1 MRVRAKI
8 HSAVECVEQ
17 ELVVFRLPAQLM
29 AGIYVINVLK
39 PPSVQDF
46 RLLAG

>member
-1 MRVRAKI
+1 MTARAKI
-8 HSAVECVEQ
+8 HSAVECAEQ
-17 ELVVFRLPAQLM
+17 ELVVFQLPAQLM
-29 AGIYVINVLK
+29 AERNAINVLK

>member
-1 MRVRAKI
+1 MTAMAKI
-8 HSAVECVEQ
+8 HSAVESVEE
-17 ELVVFRLPAQLM
+17 ELVVFQLPAQLM
-29 AGIYVINVLK
+29 AGRNVINVLK